1 MNKYLKIL
9 LFFLFFFF
17 AFLASPEFKYT
28 RICADQNNPFSCENK
43 WKIEYQK
50 VRFTGGVD
58 IIKFAATGKPI
69 NEDYVPFTPITLL
82 FSTAVAF
89 GRTYATVRIVGKKT
103 KKRKPEGT
111 IEKKE

>member
-9 LFFLFFFF
+9 IFFLFFFF

-28 RICADQNNPFSCENK
+28 RICADQN
-43 WKIEYQK
+43 IEYQK

-89 GRTYATVRIVGKKT
+89 GLTYATVRIVGKKT